1 MTMDPHAIE
10 PWALRAM
17 LRWPDVP
24 ALFDWLELDA
34 RGRWLLRGEP
44 ITRPQIIE
52 TIGRNYAPDAQ
63 GRWFFQNGPQR
74 GYVRLAAAPYV
85 LRVAD
90 QGEALVTHNRLP
102 VTAVRGAFL
111 DEHGALLLDA
121 DPGPGLLLD
130 SDLPWALERLEREGR
145 AIDEATLEATL
156 QLASEEDTGLRLRLA
171 TGFVPVQRLDAAQ
184 APQRFGYVCVPQ
196 PDGSRPH

>member
-1 MTMDPHAIE
+1 MDPHALE
-10 PWALRAM
+10 PWAVRGM

-24 ALFDWLELDA
+24 ALFDWLALDR
-34 RGRWLLRGEP
+34 RGRWLIRGEP

-74 GYVRLAAAPYV
+74 GYVALAAAPYV

-90 QGEALVTHNRLP
+90 QGDALVTHTQLP
-102 VTAVRGAFL
+102 VTAVRRAFL
-111 DEHGALLLDA
+111 DEQGALLFDA

-130 SDLPWALERLEREGR
+130 SDLPWALERLQRDGQ
-145 AIDEATLEATL
+145 AIDEAALEATL
-156 QLASEEDTGLRLRLA
+156 RLASGEDTGLLLHLA
-171 TGFVPVQRLDAAQ
+171 TGDVPVQRLDAAQ
-184 APQRFGYVCVPQ
+184 APQQLGYVCEPR